1 MRPTNLRDDDFGQ
14 PEKPKARTEV
24 ITDMISPP
32 PIIRTSEK
40 ERGVR
45 ADNRIANPEDVNK
58 RLIIDQFK
66 NVQPEWKI
74 EPLCKSLNQPRGPIE
89 NLFTQLCDYVDAKGV
104 WVLKSAYLD

>member
-1 MRPTNLRDDDFGQ
+1 
-14 PEKPKARTEV
+14 
-24 ITDMISPP
+24 MISPP

-66 NVQPEWKI
+66 NV
-74 EPLCKSLNQPRGPIE
+74 
-89 NLFTQLCDYVDAKGV
+89 
-104 WVLKSAYLD
+104 